1 VDIYKMVKNYL
12 FLRKNLFLGFLIMS
26 ITTWTITIA
35 LPYLSGKYMDNLLKI
50 KSLDIVYTFTIIMV
64 AVLIFD
70 VVLGFLKSLLVTKL
84 SCLTAFDLNY
94 KILEHVKKLPVN
106 YFNGKNTAYLT
117 QRINSDANVVTGFV
131 IENMIALAT
140 NILTFLIAAVYMLT
154 VNKVLACFLFLI
166 IPIYVAVYKLFKN
179 ILYKRGYENREKL
192 NEFFGKMNEQLHK
205 IKLIKLNSW
214 YDVFA
219 SKFKDDFNPAYKSQI
234 EMTKVQGFYSSAITI
249 VTYSAKIIVFFAG
262 GIQVIQDKMTIGQ
275 FTAINAYFSMLL
287 DCTTY
292 FVSFGQSYQQ
302 AKVAYTRITELFQA
316 EIECNGKK
324 ILTDIESIEFKNI
337 TFGYDPKRDLLEGFD
352 QTFEK
357 GRIYSIIGRNGIGK
371 STLIDLMVGLHNDYD
386 GEILINR
393 TCIKDIDVYNLR
405 RNLVGFVE
413 QEPILFNDT
422 VFNNLTFGVQ
432 GYTKSKLDSIMT
444 DMGITD
450 LMEKLPVGINTE
462 VSEKANNISGGEKQ
476 KISIIRS
483 LVKNAQLLVF
493 DEPTSAMD
501 ATGIRNFKRLLEKL
515 KHDRIIVII
524 THSHDLIDISDEIIE
539 ISKEKEISAT
549 A

>member
-1 VDIYKMVKNYL
+1 MN
-12 FLRKNLFLGFLIMS
+12 NS
-26 ITTWTITIA
+26 I
-35 LPYLSGKYMDNLLKI
+35 
-50 KSLDIVYTFTIIMV
+50 
-64 AVLIFD
+64 
-70 VVLGFLKSLLVTKL
+70 
-84 SCLTAFDLNY
+84 
-94 KILEHVKKLPVN
+94 
-106 YFNGKNTAYLT
+106 
-117 QRINSDANVVTGFV
+117 
-131 IENMIALAT
+131 
-140 NILTFLIAAVYMLT
+140 
-154 VNKVLACFLFLI
+154 
-166 IPIYVAVYKLFKN
+166 
-179 ILYKRGYENREKL
+179 
-192 NEFFGKMNEQLHK
+192 K

>member
-1 VDIYKMVKNYL
+1 
-12 FLRKNLFLGFLIMS
+12 MS

>member
-1 VDIYKMVKNYL
+1 MDIYKMVKNYL

>member
-1 VDIYKMVKNYL
+1 MVKNYL

>member
-1 VDIYKMVKNYL
+1 MVKNYL

-192 NEFFGKMNEQLHK
+192 NEF
-205 IKLIKLNSW
+205 
-214 YDVFA
+214 
-219 SKFKDDFNPAYKSQI
+219 
-234 EMTKVQGFYSSAITI
+234 
-249 VTYSAKIIVFFAG
+249 
-262 GIQVIQDKMTIGQ
+262 
-275 FTAINAYFSMLL
+275 
-287 DCTTY
+287 
-292 FVSFGQSYQQ
+292 
-302 AKVAYTRITELFQA
+302 
-316 EIECNGKK
+316 
-324 ILTDIESIEFKNI
+324 
-337 TFGYDPKRDLLEGFD
+337 LE
-352 QTFEK
+352 
-357 GRIYSIIGRNGIGK
+357 R
-371 STLIDLMVGLHNDYD
+371 
-386 GEILINR
+386 
-393 TCIKDIDVYNLR
+393 
-405 RNLVGFVE
+405 
-413 QEPILFNDT
+413 
-422 VFNNLTFGVQ
+422 
-432 GYTKSKLDSIMT
+432 
-444 DMGITD
+444 
-450 LMEKLPVGINTE
+450 
-462 VSEKANNISGGEKQ
+462 
-476 KISIIRS
+476 
-483 LVKNAQLLVF
+483 
-493 DEPTSAMD
+493 
-501 ATGIRNFKRLLEKL
+501 
-515 KHDRIIVII
+515 
-524 THSHDLIDISDEIIE
+524 
-539 ISKEKEISAT
+539 
-549 A
+549 